1 MNNLEDRLNKEGD
14 SLAAR
19 PVRTTVKWG
28 LSLILTGLI
37 LTVVVSLI
45 STGNVFFQ
53 AGRAKIVAPAEVT
66 REVYNKENIINQV
79 NFFTTTCEDVGR
91 DYANW
96 HSNEADYQREI
107 QLSQTARTQGEA
119 TQANNAAQQ
128 LSTAVSGALQ
138 QLQQDSAAYN
148 ARSINYT
155 ANPFKTAGLPYRIT
169 VPSNPTE
176 LNQWSPPNCG

>member
-1 MNNLEDRLNKEGD
+1 MKDLEDRAEKEADAFGRHPIAT
-14 SLAAR
+14 SI
-19 PVRTTVKWG
+19 KWG
-28 LSLILTGLI
+28 AAVIAVVLALTI
-37 LTVVVSLI
+37 IVSLI
-45 STGNVFFQ
+45 STGSVFFE
-53 AGRAKIVAPAEVT
+53 AARAKIVAPAEVT
-66 REVYNKENIINQV
+66 KKVYDPNNIINQV

-107 QLSQTARTQGEA
+107 QISANARTQGEA

-138 QLQQDSAAYN
+138 QLQQDAAAYN

-155 ANPFKTAGLPYRIT
+155 ANPFRSAGLPYKIT
-169 VPSNPTE
+169 PPSDVSALNNWTPPTCE
-176 LNQWSPPNCG
+176 